1 MKKVAVVLAVA
12 GMLALTGCI
21 EPGVKSAIETEREYI
36 KTEREYIKLGKE
48 CFEAGGD
55 WVSKEN
61 KPYRCNFVHK
71 DLD

>member
-1 MKKVAVVLAVA
+1 MKKVAVVMAVA

-21 EPGVKSAIETEREYI
+21 DPATKSQIGA
-36 KTEREYIKLGKE
+36 EREYIKLGKE

-55 WVSKEN
+55 WVSEEN

-71 DLD
+71 GVD